1 MQRMTTVLL
10 VEDSQA
16 DADLIQAILSDA
28 MGSMPYSVLHVLRL
42 ADARSELTNGLCP
55 DVILLDLTLPDSEG
69 VSTVE
74 HVAGAA
80 PDTRII
86 VTTGQEDRVLAVA
99 CIAAGAQ
106 DYLHKDGLDAATLR
120 RAVRFGV
127 GAYRNR
133 GMR

>member
-1 MQRMTTVLL
+1 MTTVLL

-16 DADLIQAILSDA
+16 DADLIQAFLA
-28 MGSMPYSVLHVLRL
+28 EALGSTPHCLHHASSL
-42 ADARSELTNGLCP
+42 ADAKAKVGDGLVP

-74 HVAGAA
+74 RMGEAS
-80 PDTRII
+80 PTTRII
-86 VTTGQEDRVLAVA
+86 VTTGQEDKVLAVA

-106 DYLHKDGLDAATLR
+106 DYLLKDGLDAQSLR
-120 RAVRFGV
+120 RAVRYGM
-127 GAYRNR
+127 GNYRDR

>member
-1 MQRMTTVLL
+1 MTTVLL

-16 DADLIQAILSDA
+16 DADLIQAILADA
-28 MGSMPYSVLHVLRL
+28 MGSSPLSVHHANRL
-42 ADARSELTNGLCP
+42 VGAQKEIADGLIP

-74 HVAGAA
+74 KMSQAA
-80 PDTRII
+80 PDARII
-86 VTTGQEDRVLAVA
+86 VTTGHEDQVLAVA

-106 DYLHKDGLDAATLR
+106 DYLHKDGLDPAALR

-127 GAYRNR
+127 GAYRDR
-133 GMR
+133 SMR